1 MSYSPL
7 RSLLLLL
14 PAALLGPLLV
24 TAAPT
29 PAAAAPD
36 TAADTVVVDSLDTL
50 CPRASLSE
58 RLQQLVD
65 GEALLCHSQVGLY
78 VYDLDADSAVY
89 GYGEQQLMRPASCQ
103 KLITAVAGLSLLGT
117 DYRYRTQLYLVG
129 GDTDS
134 TATVYLR
141 GGFDPLLGDADVR
154 TLADSLRRRGI
165 TRLDGPVHFDRTM
178 KDTADR
184 GWGWCWDDK
193 VTPLTPL
200 LYNGRTGLESQFIR
214 ALQQTGLSVPQTAI
228 YDEVPSHAECIAQ
241 VGHTIDQVLLPMMKD
256 SKNLY
261 AESLF
266 YQIAALKPRHP
277 DAAHKDAIR
286 EIEHWLKNKVG
297 IDADYKVADGSGL
310 SPYNWT
316 TPHILV
322 ALLRYAYHDAALY
335 RHLLPTLPIAG
346 RDGTLDS
353 RLKSRGTRDN
363 VRAKTGTV
371 DGVSTLAGY
380 CTADNGHRLCFA
392 ILNQGVYKAARGR
405 AFQDKVCRVMVGEEE

>member
-36 TAADTVVVDSLDTL
+36 TAADTAADTVVVDSLDTL

-65 GEALLCHSQVGLY
+65 GEALLRHSQVGLY

-103 KLITAVAGLSLLGT
+103 KLITAVAGLSLLGI

-154 TLADSLRRRGI
+154 ALADSLRRRGI

-178 KDTADR
+178 KDTAGR

-214 ALQQTGLSVPQTAI
+214 ALQQTGLQRTANRQSTTR
-228 YDEVPSHAECIAQ
+228 YPPMPASAIAQ
-241 VGHTIDQVLLPMMKD
+241 VGHTIDQVLQPMMKD

-277 DAAHKDAIR
+277 
-286 EIEHWLKNKVG
+286 
-297 IDADYKVADGSGL
+297 
-310 SPYNWT
+310 
-316 TPHILV
+316 
-322 ALLRYAYHDAALY
+322 
-335 RHLLPTLPIAG
+335 
-346 RDGTLDS
+346 
-353 RLKSRGTRDN
+353 
-363 VRAKTGTV
+363 
-371 DGVSTLAGY
+371 
-380 CTADNGHRLCFA
+380 
-392 ILNQGVYKAARGR
+392 ARR
-405 AFQDKVCRVMVGEEE
+405 P